1 MKNRVLFLFTALGL
15 FAFPGI
21 PGLLYAMGNAP
32 PEDLACKP
40 TERDALGP
48 FYEPDTPVRSKV
60 GEGYV
65 LTGTVKSALDCSA
78 IKRAKIEF
86 WLTGPDGDYDDDH
99 RATLYSDGSGRYRF
113 ESNPPPAYGRRP
125 PHIHVRV
132 SAEGFRTLITQHYP
146 VAGQQE
152 ATQDLV
158 LIPSP

>member
-1 MKNRVLFLFTALGL
+1 MKNRVMLLLSMAVGV
-15 FAFPGI
+15 FAFQNI
-21 PGLLYAMGNAP
+21 LGLLYAMGNSP
-32 PEDLACKP
+32 PEDFACEP
-40 TERDALGP
+40 TRRDALGP
-48 FYEPDTPVRSKV
+48 FYEPDAPVRSKV

-65 LTGTVKSALDCSA
+65 LSGTVKSALDCSA

-86 WLTGPDGDYDDDH
+86 WLTGPGGDYDDDH
-99 RATLYSDGSGRYRF
+99 RATLYSDDSGRYRF

-146 VAGQQE
+146 VAGKKE

-158 LIPSP
+158 LIP